1 MNQAVIDA
9 KKVVVEEIQSKIAT
23 SSSTV
28 VVEYRGLS
36 VAQLT
41 TLRRKLRAENIDFKV
56 YKNSMSQRAAEA
68 SGYSDLA
75 ATLTG
80 PNAMAFS
87 DDAVAPARVLAEF
100 AKKNKALVIKSG
112 IVEGRV
118 VDAAGLS
125 TIATLP
131 NRDGMISMLLGMF
144 QSPVRNFAYAIQ
156 QIADQKEQ

>member
-1 MNQAVIDA
+1 MNQTVIDA
-9 KKVVVEEIQSKIAT
+9 KKVVVEEIQSKIAS

-68 SGYSDLA
+68 SGFGELA

-87 DDAVAPARVLAEF
+87 DDAVAPARVLVEF

-112 IVEGRV
+112 IVEGKI

-131 NRDGMISMLLGMF
+131 NREGMISMLLGMF
-144 QSPVRNFAYAIQ
+144 QSPVRNFAYAIK

>member
-1 MNQAVIDA
+1 MNQTVIDA
-9 KKVVVEEIQSKIAT
+9 KKVVVEEIQSKIAS

-68 SGYSDLA
+68 SGFGELA

-87 DDAVAPARVLAEF
+87 DDAVAPARVLTEF

-112 IVEGRV
+112 IVEGKI

-131 NRDGMISMLLGMF
+131 NREGMISMLLGMF
-144 QSPVRNFAYAIQ
+144 QSPVRNFAYAIK

>member
-9 KKVVVEEIQSKIAT
+9 KKLVVEEIQSKIAT

-112 IVEGRV
+112 VVEGRV

-144 QSPVRNFAYAIQ
+144 QSPVRNFAYAVQ

>member
-1 MNQAVIDA
+1 MNQTVIDA
-9 KKVVVEEIQSKIAT
+9 KKLVVEEIQSKIAT

-68 SGYSDLA
+68 SGYGDLA

-87 DDAVAPARVLAEF
+87 EDAVAPARVLAEF

-131 NRDGMISMLLGMF
+131 NRNGMISMLLGMF

>member
-9 KKVVVEEIQSKIAT
+9 KKLVVEEIQSKIAT

-112 IVEGRV
+112 VVEGRV

>member
-1 MNQAVIDA
+1 MNQTVIDA

-100 AKKNKALVIKSG
+100 AKKNKALIIKSG

>member
-1 MNQAVIDA
+1 MNQSVIDA
-9 KKVVVEEIQSKIAT
+9 KKVVVEEIQSKIAS

-68 SGYSDLA
+68 SGFGDLVPS
-75 ATLTG
+75 LTG

-100 AKKNKALVIKSG
+100 AKKNKALILKSG
-112 IVEGRV
+112 IVEGKI

-144 QSPVRNFAYAIQ
+144 QSPVRNFAYAIK

>member
-1 MNQAVIDA
+1 MNQTVIDA
-9 KKVVVEEIQSKIAT
+9 KKVVVEEIQSKIAS

-68 SGYSDLA
+68 SGFGELA

-100 AKKNKALVIKSG
+100 AKKNKALIMKSG
-112 IVEGRV
+112 IVEGKV

-144 QSPVRNFAYAIQ
+144 QSPVRNFAYAIS

>member
-1 MNQAVIDA
+1 MNQTVIDA
-9 KKVVVEEIQSKIAT
+9 KKVVVEEIQSKIAS

-68 SGYSDLA
+68 SGFGELA

-100 AKKNKALVIKSG
+100 AKKNKALIMKSG
-112 IVEGRV
+112 IVEGKI

-131 NRDGMISMLLGMF
+131 NREGMISMLLGMF
-144 QSPVRNFAYAIQ
+144 QSPVRNFAYAIS

>member
-9 KKVVVEEIQSKIAT
+9 KKLVVEEIQSKIAT

-68 SGYSDLA
+68 SGFSDLA

-87 DDAVAPARVLAEF
+87 EDAVAPARVLAEF

-144 QSPVRNFAYAIQ
+144 QSPVRNFAYVIQ

>member
-9 KKVVVEEIQSKIAT
+9 KKLVVEEIQSKIAT

-41 TLRRKLRAENIDFKV
+41 TLRRKLRAENIEFKV

-75 ATLTG
+75 ATLSG

-87 DDAVAPARVLAEF
+87 EDAVAPARVLAEF
-100 AKKNKALVIKSG
+100 AKKNKALIIKSG
-112 IVEGRV
+112 VIEGRV

-144 QSPVRNFAYAIQ
+144 QSPVRNFAYALQ

>member
-9 KKVVVEEIQSKIAT
+9 KKLVVEEIQSKIAT

-100 AKKNKALVIKSG
+100 AKKNKALIIKSG
-112 IVEGRV
+112 VVEGRV

>member
-9 KKVVVEEIQSKIAT
+9 KKLVVEEIQSKIAT

-100 AKKNKALVIKSG
+100 AKKNKALIIKSG
-112 IVEGRV
+112 VVEGRV

-144 QSPVRNFAYAIQ
+144 QSPVRNFAYAVQ

>member
-9 KKVVVEEIQSKIAT
+9 KKIVVEEIQSKIAT

-112 IVEGRV
+112 VVEGRV

-144 QSPVRNFAYAIQ
+144 QSPVRNFAYAVQ

>member
-1 MNQAVIDA
+1 MNQTVIDA
-9 KKVVVEEIQSKIAT
+9 KKLVVEEIQAKIAT

-41 TLRRKLRAENIDFKV
+41 VLRRKLRAENIEFKV

-75 ATLTG
+75 STLTG

-87 DDAVAPARVLAEF
+87 EDAVAPARVLAEF
-100 AKKNKALVIKSG
+100 AKRNKALIIKSG
-112 IVEGRV
+112 VVEGRV

>member
-1 MNQAVIDA
+1 MNQTVIDA
-9 KKVVVEEIQSKIAT
+9 KKVVVEEIQSKIAS

-68 SGYSDLA
+68 SGFGELA

-112 IVEGRV
+112 IVEGKI

-131 NRDGMISMLLGMF
+131 NREGMISMLLGMF
-144 QSPVRNFAYAIQ
+144 QSPVRNFAYAIK

>member
-1 MNQAVIDA
+1 MNQSVIDA
-9 KKVVVEEIQSKIAT
+9 KKVVVEEIQSKIAS

-68 SGYSDLA
+68 SGFAELVPS
-75 ATLTG
+75 LTG

-100 AKKNKALVIKSG
+100 AKKNKALVLKSG
-112 IVEGRV
+112 IVEGKI

-131 NRDGMISMLLGMF
+131 NREGMISMLLGMF
-144 QSPVRNFAYAIQ
+144 QSPVRNFAYAIK

>member
-9 KKVVVEEIQSKIAT
+9 KKLVVEEIQSKIAT

-75 ATLTG
+75 ATLSG

-87 DDAVAPARVLAEF
+87 EDAVAPARVLAEF
-100 AKKNKALVIKSG
+100 AKKNKALIIKSG
-112 IVEGRV
+112 VIEGRV

-144 QSPVRNFAYAIQ
+144 QSPVRNFAYVVQ

>member
-1 MNQAVIDA
+1 MNQTVIDA
-9 KKVVVEEIQSKIAT
+9 KKVVVEEIQSKIAS

-68 SGYSDLA
+68 SGFGELA

-100 AKKNKALVIKSG
+100 AKKNKALIMKSG
-112 IVEGRV
+112 IVEGKV

-144 QSPVRNFAYAIQ
+144 QSPVRNFAYAIK

>member
-1 MNQAVIDA
+1 MNQSVIDA
-9 KKVVVEEIQSKIAT
+9 KKVVVEEIQSKIAS

-41 TLRRKLRAENIDFKV
+41 TLRRKLRAENIEFKV

-68 SGYSDLA
+68 VGYGDLVPS
-75 ATLTG
+75 LTG

-87 DDAVAPARVLAEF
+87 NDAVAPARVLAEF
-100 AKKNKALVIKSG
+100 AKKNKALIMKSG
-112 IVEGRV
+112 IVEGKV

-144 QSPVRNFAYAIQ
+144 QSPVRNFAYAIS
-156 QIADQKEQ
+156 QIAEKKEQ

>member
-9 KKVVVEEIQSKIAT
+9 KKLVVEEIQSKIAT

-41 TLRRKLRAENIDFKV
+41 TLRRKLRAENIEFKV
-56 YKNSMSQRAAEA
+56 YNNSMSQRAAEA

-75 ATLTG
+75 ATLSG

-87 DDAVAPARVLAEF
+87 EDAVAPARVLAEF
-100 AKKNKALVIKSG
+100 AKKNKALIIKSG
-112 IVEGRV
+112 VIEGRV

-144 QSPVRNFAYAIQ
+144 QSPVRNFAYAIS

>member
-1 MNQAVIDA
+1 MNQSVIDA
-9 KKVVVEEIQSKIAT
+9 KKVVVEEIQSKIAS

-41 TLRRKLRAENIDFKV
+41 TLRRKLRAENIEFKV

-68 SGYSDLA
+68 TGHGDLVPS
-75 ATLTG
+75 LTG

-87 DDAVAPARVLAEF
+87 NDAVAPARVLAEF
-100 AKKNKALVIKSG
+100 AKKNKALIMKSG
-112 IVEGRV
+112 IVEGKV

-144 QSPVRNFAYAIQ
+144 QSPVRNFAYAIS
-156 QIADQKEQ
+156 QIAEKKEQ

>member
-9 KKVVVEEIQSKIAT
+9 KKLVVEEIQSKIAT

-100 AKKNKALVIKSG
+100 AKKNKALIIKSG
-112 IVEGRV
+112 VVEGRV

-144 QSPVRNFAYAIQ
+144 QSPVRNFAYALQ

>member
-1 MNQAVIDA
+1 MNQTVIDA
-9 KKVVVEEIQSKIAT
+9 KKVVVEEIQSKIAS

-68 SGYSDLA
+68 SGFGELA

-112 IVEGRV
+112 IVEGKI
-118 VDAAGLS
+118 VDAAGIS

-131 NRDGMISMLLGMF
+131 NREGMISMLLGMF
-144 QSPVRNFAYAIQ
+144 QSPVRNFAYAIK

>member
-1 MNQAVIDA
+1 MNQSVIDA
-9 KKVVVEEIQSKIAT
+9 KKVVVEEIQSKIAS

-68 SGYSDLA
+68 SGYSDFA

-100 AKKNKALVIKSG
+100 AKKNKALIMKSG
-112 IVEGRV
+112 IVEGKV

-144 QSPVRNFAYAIQ
+144 QSPVRNFAYAIS

>member
-1 MNQAVIDA
+1 MNQTVIDA
-9 KKVVVEEIQSKIAT
+9 KKLVVEEIQSKIAT

-112 IVEGRV
+112 VVEGRV

-144 QSPVRNFAYAIQ
+144 QSPVRNFAYAVQ

>member
-1 MNQAVIDA
+1 MNQSVIDA
-9 KKVVVEEIQSKIAT
+9 KKVVVEEIQSKIAS

-41 TLRRKLRAENIDFKV
+41 TLRRKLRAENIEFKV

-68 SGYSDLA
+68 SGFSDFA

-100 AKKNKALVIKSG
+100 AKKNKALIMKSG
-112 IVEGRV
+112 IVEGKV

-144 QSPVRNFAYAIQ
+144 QSPVRNFAYAIS

>member
-9 KKVVVEEIQSKIAT
+9 KKLVVEEIQSKIAT

-68 SGYSDLA
+68 SGYSDLV

-112 IVEGRV
+112 VVEGRV
-118 VDAAGLS
+118 VDAAGLI

-131 NRDGMISMLLGMF
+131 NRNGMISMLLGMF

>member
-1 MNQAVIDA
+1 MNQTVIDA
-9 KKVVVEEIQSKIAT
+9 KKVVVEEIQSKIAS

-68 SGYSDLA
+68 SGFGELA

-100 AKKNKALVIKSG
+100 AKKNKALIMKSG
-112 IVEGRV
+112 IVEGKI

-131 NRDGMISMLLGMF
+131 NREGMISMLLGMF
-144 QSPVRNFAYAIQ
+144 QSPVRNFAYAIK